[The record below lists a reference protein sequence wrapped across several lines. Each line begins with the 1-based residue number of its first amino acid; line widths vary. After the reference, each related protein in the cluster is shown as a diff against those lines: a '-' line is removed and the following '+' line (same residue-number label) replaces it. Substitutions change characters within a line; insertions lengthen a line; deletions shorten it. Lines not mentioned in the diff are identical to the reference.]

1 MKVSELRML
10 CPSIL
15 THSKGGTNF
24 FLSSLEAIQL
34 PHLPEKMESQLMEE
48 RSAVCL
54 PVSEICLLLLD
65 QPSRETELF
74 SRRM

>member
-15 THSKGGTNF
+15 THSRGGTNT

-34 PHLPEKMESQLMEE
+34 PHLPEKMESQLVEKIGLL
-48 RSAVCL
+48 SACL
-54 PVSEICLLLLD
+54 CLKSVSY
-65 QPSRETELF
+65 S
-74 SRRM
+74 